1 MKLNEINKI
10 IELIKLLK
18 FNIEEFEI
26 DLKYLLRLLKREYNW
41 HTNYK

>member
-10 IELIKLLK
+10 IELINLLK

-26 DLKYLLRLLKREYNW
+26 DREIVDEINLK
-41 HTNYK
+41 